1 MLPTDKTPARRSRL
15 AAVAAVGVILTGG
28 IALTGVTAHGAS
40 HEGNPSTLPKATP
53 NFNNPQANAYFPITP
68 GLVTRLRGTDGGA
81 HFREVVTVTDK
92 TKVING
98 IEATTIRDILRRSD
112 GTLAEKT
119 RDWYADDDNGNVWYL
134 GEHTATYDRHG
145 HVRSREGS
153 WQAGVNGARMGKIMT
168 AHPVVTDAYR
178 QEYLKGHA
186 EDQAWIVQRG
196 ATVTVPAGTYSHVV
210 RSLEWSRLEP
220 RNVSVK
226 FYAPGIGILT
236 EHDMSGGSERFW
248 LVSVTKP

>member
-1 MLPTDKTPARRSRL
+1 MPRTEKTTPRSRL
-15 AAVAAVGVILTGG
+15 AVVAAVGAILTGG
-28 IALTGVTAHGAS
+28 FALTSVTAHGAS
-40 HEGNPSTLPKATP
+40 NEGNLSAQPQPAP

-68 GLVTRLRGTDGGA
+68 GLITRLHGKDGTA
-81 HFREVVTVTDK
+81 RFREVVTVTDK
-92 TKVING
+92 TKLING
-98 IEATTIRDILRRSD
+98 IKATTIRDVLRRSD
-112 GTLAEKT
+112 GSLAEKT
-119 RDWYADDDNGNVWYL
+119 HDWYADDNNGNVWYL

-145 HVRSREGS
+145 HVLSREGS
-153 WQAGVNGARMGKIMT
+153 WEAGVNGATMGKIMT
-168 AHPVVTDAYR
+168 ANPVVTDAYR

-220 RNVSVK
+220 KNVSVK

-236 EHDMSGGSERFW
+236 ERDMSGGSEHFW